1 MTPKEYFNHP
11 TICPLPWSGFYL
23 DPNGEI
29 RNCSISEGIL
39 GNINNTPIE
48 EILNS
53 IKNHKIKEGMLSKI
67 KVSEC
72 DSCWTFE
79 STEANSSGIG
89 GSNRTHFKTKL
100 SAKIIKIIEEPTSF
114 SLRQVDLRWRNTCNL
129 ACVYCGSNLSST
141 WAKELNENITVNED
155 ALAKFKEYIFSN
167 IEQLEYVYLCG
178 GEPLLMKENI
188 EFISLI
194 KEKNPNIY
202 IRVNTNLTNIN
213 SPIYKELLECTNVHW
228 IISVESTAEYFEF
241 IRYGAKWSAW
251 INNLK
256 QLAVDIKNTKH
267 KITFNMVWFS
277 LSAFSIFDAIDQFIE
292 LGFSTNSFFVQPL
305 QDPDYLHINLLDYTT
320 RTKLSAII
328 HNRLNTISTK
338 DWLFASYQTMLGH
351 LNILPS
357 ESDTTPLKN
366 YLSELDI
373 RRSTNGVDLF
383 SHLL

>member
-11 TICPLPWSGFYL
+11 TVCPLPWSGFYL
-23 DPNGEI
+23 DPTGEI
-29 RNCSISEGIL
+29 RNCSISKAIL
-39 GNINNTPIE
+39 GNINDTPIE

-53 IKNHKIKEGMLSKI
+53 IQNHKIKEGMLSKI
-67 KVSEC
+67 KVPEC
-72 DSCWTFE
+72 NNCWTFE
-79 STEANSSGIG
+79 STESNSNGIS

-100 SAKIIKIIEEPTSF
+100 SAKIIKIVEEPTSF

-129 ACVYCGSNLSST
+129 ACVYCGSDLSST

-155 ALAKFKEYIFSN
+155 ALAKFKEYVFSN

-213 SPIYKELLECTNVHW
+213 SPIYKELLECSNVHW

-241 IRYGAKWSAW
+241 IRFGAKWPAW

-320 RTKLSAII
+320 RIKLADII
-328 HNRLNTISTK
+328 HNRLKTIPTK
-338 DWLFASYQTMLGH
+338 DWLSASYQSMLGH
-351 LNILPS
+351 LNILPN

-366 YLSELDI
+366 YLLELDI